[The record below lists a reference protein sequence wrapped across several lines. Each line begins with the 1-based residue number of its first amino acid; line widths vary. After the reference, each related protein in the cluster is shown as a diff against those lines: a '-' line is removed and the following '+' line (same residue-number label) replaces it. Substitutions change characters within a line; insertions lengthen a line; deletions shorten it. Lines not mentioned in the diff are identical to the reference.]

1 MLPPPNH
8 TPLIALPV
16 VVIDLETTGLDVR
29 NDRVVQIAAIE
40 MHGGNYNKKPPWERF
55 VNPGISIP
63 VAASKIHGIVD
74 NDVASA
80 PGFGDIADELKSL
93 LAEHV
98 IVGHNIGFDIAV
110 LRHEYARAGIAW
122 HEPTAIDVGQL
133 LGALRPSLPDLGL
146 ETVTSYLGI
155 DIQHR
160 HSALGDCAAA
170 AEAWAR
176 LFPVLRDKEIRTLG
190 ELQSLANQR
199 QDLMLRQAEAGW
211 LAIPGEEVRP
221 VPLPTI
227 RRIDSYIFEQRLAD
241 LMKTPVKMIPPHT
254 TLRDAAHTMIEQ
266 HVGAL
271 LVGEVDSAAQGIV
284 TEKDLLRATL
294 EGCAEFNTTQVTTI
308 MSQPVECMQ
317 ANEMLYRALGRMDRI
332 GVRHLCIIDE
342 NGIPVGMVSQRDLLQ
357 HRARGPDMLSDAL
370 EAAHDIPALAAAY
383 AKVTSI
389 AGRLDSEGL
398 DGVDI
403 ARVISTELQAL
414 TARVAQLCMQRML
427 ENGHGAPPADWCV
440 LVLGSGGRGE
450 SLLSADQDNAL
461 IHTGAGSDD
470 AWFEAFGTLMADM
483 LDAAGIP
490 RCKGDVMVSTR
501 QWRGNVDEWNKRV
514 DHWIRRA
521 RPDDILNIDIFFD
534 LVAVAGNADL
544 ARRLHRDAT
553 IVASKSLPFINLL
566 AQSVRSFAP
575 RLSLFGRLNT
585 EGGRL
590 NLKRD
595 GLLPLVSLARTL
607 GLRIGSQSRAT
618 PERLRDAAAAG
629 KLADGDAER
638 LIDLHANIL
647 TYVLH
652 QQLSDLEEGIPT
664 SSSIEIKKLSRR
676 QYADLI
682 KDLKHLDTMIGEI
695 QSFISG

>member
-1 MLPPPNH
+1 
-8 TPLIALPV
+8 
-16 VVIDLETTGLDVR
+16 
-29 NDRVVQIAAIE
+29 
-40 MHGGNYNKKPPWERF
+40 
-55 VNPGISIP
+55 
-63 VAASKIHGIVD
+63 
-74 NDVASA
+74 
-80 PGFGDIADELKSL
+80 
-93 LAEHV
+93 
-98 IVGHNIGFDIAV
+98 
-110 LRHEYARAGIAW
+110 
-122 HEPTAIDVGQL
+122 
-133 LGALRPSLPDLGL
+133 
-146 ETVTSYLGI
+146 
-155 DIQHR
+155 
-160 HSALGDCAAA
+160 
-170 AEAWAR
+170 
-176 LFPVLRDKEIRTLG
+176 
-190 ELQSLANQR
+190 
-199 QDLMLRQAEAGW
+199 
-211 LAIPGEEVRP
+211 
-221 VPLPTI
+221 
-227 RRIDSYIFEQRLAD
+227 
-241 LMKTPVKMIPPHT
+241 
-254 TLRDAAHTMIEQ
+254 
-266 HVGAL
+266 
-271 LVGEVDSAAQGIV
+271 
-284 TEKDLLRATL
+284 
-294 EGCAEFNTTQVTTI
+294 
-308 MSQPVECMQ
+308 
-317 ANEMLYRALGRMDRI
+317 
-332 GVRHLCIIDE
+332 
-342 NGIPVGMVSQRDLLQ
+342 
-357 HRARGPDMLSDAL
+357 
-370 EAAHDIPALAAAY
+370 
-383 AKVTSI
+383 
-389 AGRLDSEGL
+389 
-398 DGVDI
+398 
-403 ARVISTELQAL
+403 
-414 TARVAQLCMQRML
+414 
-427 ENGHGAPPADWCV
+427 
-440 LVLGSGGRGE
+440 
-450 SLLSADQDNAL
+450 
-461 IHTGAGSDD
+461 
-470 AWFEAFGTLMADM
+470 
-483 LDAAGIP
+483 
-490 RCKGDVMVSTR
+490 MVSTR